1 MPARGTAAP
10 LGCLSNPGYGG
21 RTRAAMALAAARR
34 QLRELAD
41 ALAFSRGQ
49 AIHIGLTSAG
59 IRDPPQGIRET

>member
-1 MPARGTAAP
+1 
-10 LGCLSNPGYGG
+10 
-21 RTRAAMALAAARR
+21 MALAAARR